1 MVVPKDEQLQSS
13 SQNILHFGLDFFT
26 SILFND
32 PIMKKGKRTE
42 KEKIAAALRSSYWYE
57 SAMAR
62 MEIKEGIV
70 SGFRQRGLDQY
81 NLKQRDSADFIYSD
95 PQARIQFAVE
105 SGLIPS
111 TDL

>member
-1 MVVPKDEQLQSS
+1 
-13 SQNILHFGLDFFT
+13 
-26 SILFND
+26 
-32 PIMKKGKRTE
+32 MKKGSKRTE
-42 KEKIAAALRSSYWYE
+42 KEKIASALRSSYWYE

-81 NLKQRDSADFIYSD
+81 NLKQRDSADFIDSD